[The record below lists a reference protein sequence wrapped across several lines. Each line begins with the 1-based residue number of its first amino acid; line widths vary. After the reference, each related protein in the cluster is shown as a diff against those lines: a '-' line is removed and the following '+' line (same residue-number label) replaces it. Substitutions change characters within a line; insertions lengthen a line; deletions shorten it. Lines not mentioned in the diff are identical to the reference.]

1 MESRE
6 HKKIKKEAIS
16 KDIISHDTQRTS
28 ITFGLPKSP
37 VNTSR
42 NSSEEKATIKEKEK
56 ENLNDSKKNTNKEKN
71 QFKINYNNNLMNN
84 SNKKQ
89 NNNFDIFLNS
99 YQSKE
104 NINIF
109 NNGDNDIKN
118 SNNNNLNQMINGSL
132 AYKESFVN
140 YPHNETNI
148 NNTNNNLYINLSKNE
163 NENENGNPILYTNYE
178 NYQINSNYI
187 NAMSYNNKASLQ
199 KPKIKSPI
207 REKNKENKISYTAI
221 KKSVKFNPN
230 IKKKHNIYDVRNG
243 LYKNNIKTFDIE
255 TLKDFRKKVKRKNK
269 SLNASINSSLNSI
282 ELPKKTNINVNNFI
296 NKKTTNNSYFPYKYT
311 NNYRSNK
318 SLLSTEKTPKV
329 KKKIFTKKFNYF
341 SNEKEDE
348 KFRNFNSTKSKS
360 LMNLF
365 ERNKIKLNITN
376 EKDMLNEL
384 QILKEKVK
392 LHREKN
398 ILMQKE
404 IQRLQKNHNNKNNIH
419 SQNNK
424 KNNKDIKM
432 SDSNHMNNFQTK
444 LNNIIEKY
452 SPNKNANNINISQAL
467 NSNSNHNYNLVNK
480 LFQIFNLEKISSLN
494 QEDFVLK
501 QNIENKNEDNNDNNY
516 FKIFENNPQLRHF
529 IVILCNKLK
538 EEKRYREKLEEK
550 TIELFNNDMKT
561 IDMLE
566 KKLKKYEDN
575 ERSNSRIKDRLNRS
589 ADLID
594 IEEYY
599 NSHNEKNNYIK
610 VSLKKK

>member
-16 KDIISHDTQRTS
+16 KDIISHDSQRTS

-56 ENLNDSKKNTNKEKN
+56 KNLNGSEKNIKKEKG
-71 QFKINYNNNLMNN
+71 QFKINYNTNLMNN
-84 SNKKQ
+84 NNKKQ
-89 NNNFDIFLNS
+89 NNNFDVFLNS

-104 NINIF
+104 NIDIF
-109 NNGDNDIKN
+109 NNGDDDIKH

-148 NNTNNNLYINLSKNE
+148 NNTNNNLYINLTK
-163 NENENGNPILYTNYE
+163 NENGNPILYTNYE
-178 NYQINSNYI
+178 NYQINSDYI
-187 NAMSYNNKASLQ
+187 KAMSSNNKVSLQ

-207 REKNKENKISYTAI
+207 REKNKENNIAYTTI

-230 IKKKHNIYDVRNG
+230 IKKKHNIYDMRNG

-269 SLNASINSSLNSI
+269 SLNSSINSSLNSI
-282 ELPKKTNINVNNFI
+282 ELPKKTNINVNNFV
-296 NKKTTNNSYFPYKYT
+296 NKKTTNNSYFPYKNT
-311 NNYRSNK
+311 NNNRSNK
-318 SLLSTEKTPKV
+318 SFVNIEKTPKV
-329 KKKIFTKKFNYF
+329 KKKIFTKRFNYF

-348 KFRNFNSTKSKS
+348 KFRNFHSTKSKS

-376 EKDMLNEL
+376 EKDMINEL

-392 LHREKN
+392 LHHEKN

-404 IQRLQKNHNNKNNIH
+404 IQRLQKNQIIKNNTR
-419 SQNNK
+419 QNNK

-432 SDSNHMNNFQTK
+432 NDANQMNNFQMK

-452 SPNKNANNINISQAL
+452 SPNKNANNNISNDL
-467 NSNSNHNYNLVNK
+467 NTNSNHNYNLVNK
-480 LFQIFNLEKISSLN
+480 LFQIFNLEKISSLK
-494 QEDFVLK
+494 QEEFMLK
-501 QNIENKNEDNNDNNY
+501 NIENKNEDINENNY

-538 EEKRYREKLEEK
+538 EEKKYREKLEEK

-594 IEEYY
+594 TEEYY
-599 NSHNEKNNYIK
+599 NSHNGKNNYIK

>member
-16 KDIISHDTQRTS
+16 KDIISHDSQRTS

-56 ENLNDSKKNTNKEKN
+56 KNLNGSEKNIKKEKG
-71 QFKINYNNNLMNN
+71 QFKINYNTNLMNN
-84 SNKKQ
+84 NNKKQ
-89 NNNFDIFLNS
+89 NNNFDVFLNS

-104 NINIF
+104 NIDIF
-109 NNGDNDIKN
+109 NNGDDDIKH

-148 NNTNNNLYINLSKNE
+148 NNTNNNLYINLTK
-163 NENENGNPILYTNYE
+163 NENGNPILYTNYE
-178 NYQINSNYI
+178 NYQINSDYI
-187 NAMSYNNKASLQ
+187 KAMSSNNKVSLQ

-207 REKNKENKISYTAI
+207 REKNKENNIAYTTI

-230 IKKKHNIYDVRNG
+230 IKKKHNIYDMRNG

-269 SLNASINSSLNSI
+269 SLNSSINSSLNSI
-282 ELPKKTNINVNNFI
+282 ELPKKTNINVNNFV
-296 NKKTTNNSYFPYKYT
+296 NKKTTNNSYFPYKNT
-311 NNYRSNK
+311 NNNRSNK
-318 SLLSTEKTPKV
+318 SFVNTEKTPKV
-329 KKKIFTKKFNYF
+329 KKKIFTKRFNYF

-348 KFRNFNSTKSKS
+348 KFRNFHSTKSKS

-376 EKDMLNEL
+376 EKDMINEL

-392 LHREKN
+392 LHHEKN

-404 IQRLQKNHNNKNNIH
+404 IQRLQKNQISKNNTR
-419 SQNNK
+419 QNNK

-432 SDSNHMNNFQTK
+432 NDANQMNNFQMK

-452 SPNKNANNINISQAL
+452 SPNKNANNNISNDL
-467 NSNSNHNYNLVNK
+467 NTNSNHNYNLVNK
-480 LFQIFNLEKISSLN
+480 LFQIFNLEKISSLK
-494 QEDFVLK
+494 QEEFMLK
-501 QNIENKNEDNNDNNY
+501 NIENKNEDINENNY

-538 EEKRYREKLEEK
+538 EEKKYREKLEEK

-575 ERSNSRIKDRLNRS
+575 EKSNSRIKDRLNRS

-594 IEEYY
+594 TEEYY
-599 NSHNEKNNYIK
+599 NCHNGKNNYIK
-610 VSLKKK
+610 VSLKNK

>member
-16 KDIISHDTQRTS
+16 KDIISHDSQRTS

-42 NSSEEKATIKEKEK
+42 NSSEEKASIKEKEK
-56 ENLNDSKKNTNKEKN
+56 KNLNGSEKNIKKEKG
-71 QFKINYNNNLMNN
+71 QFKINYNTNLMNN
-84 SNKKQ
+84 NNKKQ
-89 NNNFDIFLNS
+89 NNNFDVFLNS

-104 NINIF
+104 NIDIF
-109 NNGDNDIKN
+109 NNGDDDIKHSN
-118 SNNNNLNQMINGSL
+118 NNNNLNQMINGSL
-132 AYKESFVN
+132 VYKESFVN

-148 NNTNNNLYINLSKNE
+148 NNTNNNLYINLTK
-163 NENENGNPILYTNYE
+163 NENGNPILYTNYE
-178 NYQINSNYI
+178 NYQINSDYI
-187 NAMSYNNKASLQ
+187 KAMSSNNKGPLQ

-207 REKNKENKISYTAI
+207 REKNKENNIAYTTI

-230 IKKKHNIYDVRNG
+230 IKKKHNIYDMRNG

-269 SLNASINSSLNSI
+269 SLNSSINSSLNSI
-282 ELPKKTNINVNNFI
+282 ELPKKTNINVNNFV
-296 NKKTTNNSYFPYKYT
+296 NKKTTNNSYFPYKNT
-311 NNYRSNK
+311 NNNRSNK
-318 SLLSTEKTPKV
+318 SFVNIEKTPKV
-329 KKKIFTKKFNYF
+329 KKKIFTKRFNYF

-348 KFRNFNSTKSKS
+348 KFRNFHSTKSKS

-376 EKDMLNEL
+376 EKDMINEL

-392 LHREKN
+392 LHHEKN

-404 IQRLQKNHNNKNNIH
+404 IQRLQKNQISKNNTR
-419 SQNNK
+419 QNNK

-432 SDSNHMNNFQTK
+432 NDANQMNNFQMK

-452 SPNKNANNINISQAL
+452 SPNKNANNNISNDL
-467 NSNSNHNYNLVNK
+467 NTNSNHNYNLVNK
-480 LFQIFNLEKISSLN
+480 LFQIFNLEKISSLK
-494 QEDFVLK
+494 QEEFMLK
-501 QNIENKNEDNNDNNY
+501 NIENKNEDINENNY

-538 EEKRYREKLEEK
+538 EEKKYREKLEEK

-575 ERSNSRIKDRLNRS
+575 EKSNSRIKDRLNRS

-594 IEEYY
+594 TEEYY
-599 NSHNEKNNYIK
+599 NYHNGKNNYIK
-610 VSLKKK
+610 VSLKNK

>member
-1 MESRE
+1 M
-6 HKKIKKEAIS
+6 
-16 KDIISHDTQRTS
+16 
-28 ITFGLPKSP
+28 
-37 VNTSR
+37 
-42 NSSEEKATIKEKEK
+42 
-56 ENLNDSKKNTNKEKN
+56 
-71 QFKINYNNNLMNN
+71 NNN
-84 SNKKQ
+84 NKKQ
-89 NNNFDIFLNS
+89 KNNFDVFLNS

-104 NINIF
+104 NIDIF
-109 NNGDNDIKN
+109 NNGDDDIKH

-148 NNTNNNLYINLSKNE
+148 NNTNNNLYINLTK
-163 NENENGNPILYTNYE
+163 NENGNTILYNNYE
-178 NYQINSNYI
+178 NYQINSDYI
-187 NAMSYNNKASLQ
+187 KAMSSNNKGPLQ

-207 REKNKENKISYTAI
+207 REKIKENNIAYTTI

-230 IKKKHNIYDVRNG
+230 IKKKHNIYDMRNG

-269 SLNASINSSLNSI
+269 SLNSSINSSLNSI
-282 ELPKKTNINVNNFI
+282 ELPKKTNINVNNFV
-296 NKKTTNNSYFPYKYT
+296 NKKTTNNSYFPYKNT
-311 NNYRSNK
+311 NNNRSNK
-318 SLLSTEKTPKV
+318 SFVNTEKTPKV
-329 KKKIFTKKFNYF
+329 KKKIFTKRFNYF

-348 KFRNFNSTKSKS
+348 KFRNFHSTKSKS

-376 EKDMLNEL
+376 EKDMINEL

-392 LHREKN
+392 LHHEKN

-404 IQRLQKNHNNKNNIH
+404 IQRLQKNQIIKNNAR
-419 SQNNK
+419 QNNK

-432 SDSNHMNNFQTK
+432 NDANQMNNFQMK

-452 SPNKNANNINISQAL
+452 SPNKNANNNISNDL
-467 NSNSNHNYNLVNK
+467 NTNSNHNYNLVNK
-480 LFQIFNLEKISSLN
+480 LFQIFNLEKISSLK
-494 QEDFVLK
+494 QEEFMLK
-501 QNIENKNEDNNDNNY
+501 NIENKNEDINENNY

-538 EEKRYREKLEEK
+538 EEKKYREKLEEK

-575 ERSNSRIKDRLNRS
+575 EKSNSRIKDRLNRS

-594 IEEYY
+594 TEEYY
-599 NSHNEKNNYIK
+599 NYHNGNNNYIK
-610 VSLKKK
+610 VSLKNK

>member
-16 KDIISHDTQRTS
+16 KDIISHDSQRTS

-56 ENLNDSKKNTNKEKN
+56 GKKNLNGSEKNIKKEKG
-71 QFKINYNNNLMNN
+71 QFKINYNTNLMNN
-84 SNKKQ
+84 NNKKQ
-89 NNNFDIFLNS
+89 NNNFDVFLNS

-104 NINIF
+104 NIDIF
-109 NNGDNDIKN
+109 NNGDDDIKH

-148 NNTNNNLYINLSKNE
+148 NNTNNNLYINLTK
-163 NENENGNPILYTNYE
+163 NENGNPILYTNYE
-178 NYQINSNYI
+178 NYQINSDYI
-187 NAMSYNNKASLQ
+187 KAMSSNNKVSLQ

-207 REKNKENKISYTAI
+207 REKNKENNIAYTTI

-230 IKKKHNIYDVRNG
+230 IKKKHNIYDMRNG

-269 SLNASINSSLNSI
+269 SLNSSINSSLNSI
-282 ELPKKTNINVNNFI
+282 ELPKKTNINVNNFV
-296 NKKTTNNSYFPYKYT
+296 NKKTTNNSYFPYKNT
-311 NNYRSNK
+311 NNNRSNK
-318 SLLSTEKTPKV
+318 SFVNIEKTPKV
-329 KKKIFTKKFNYF
+329 KKKIFTKRFNYF

-348 KFRNFNSTKSKS
+348 KFRNFHSTKSKS

-376 EKDMLNEL
+376 EKDMINEL

-392 LHREKN
+392 LHHEKN

-404 IQRLQKNHNNKNNIH
+404 IQRLQKNQISKNNTR
-419 SQNNK
+419 QNNK

-432 SDSNHMNNFQTK
+432 NDANQMNNFQMK

-452 SPNKNANNINISQAL
+452 SPNKNANNNISNDL
-467 NSNSNHNYNLVNK
+467 NTNSNHNYNLVNK
-480 LFQIFNLEKISSLN
+480 LFQIFNLEKISSLK
-494 QEDFVLK
+494 QEEFMLK
-501 QNIENKNEDNNDNNY
+501 NIENKNEDINENNY

-538 EEKRYREKLEEK
+538 EEKKYREKLEEK

-575 ERSNSRIKDRLNRS
+575 EKSNSRIKDRLNRS

-594 IEEYY
+594 TEEYY
-599 NSHNEKNNYIK
+599 NYHNGNNNYIK
-610 VSLKKK
+610 VSLKNK

>member
-16 KDIISHDTQRTS
+16 KDIISHDSQRTS

-56 ENLNDSKKNTNKEKN
+56 GKKNLNGSEKNIKKEKG
-71 QFKINYNNNLMNN
+71 QFKINYNTNLMNN
-84 SNKKQ
+84 NNKKQ
-89 NNNFDIFLNS
+89 NNNFDVFLNS

-104 NINIF
+104 NIDIF
-109 NNGDNDIKN
+109 NNGDDDIKH

-148 NNTNNNLYINLSKNE
+148 NNTNNNLYINLTK
-163 NENENGNPILYTNYE
+163 NENGNPILYTNYE
-178 NYQINSNYI
+178 NYQINSDYI
-187 NAMSYNNKASLQ
+187 KAMSSNNKGPLQ

-207 REKNKENKISYTAI
+207 REKIKENNIAYTTI

-230 IKKKHNIYDVRNG
+230 IKKKHNIYDMRNG

-269 SLNASINSSLNSI
+269 SLNSSINSSLNSI
-282 ELPKKTNINVNNFI
+282 ELPKKTNINVNNFV
-296 NKKTTNNSYFPYKYT
+296 NKKTTNNSYFPYKNT
-311 NNYRSNK
+311 NNNRSNK
-318 SLLSTEKTPKV
+318 SFVNTEKTPKV
-329 KKKIFTKKFNYF
+329 KKKIFTKRFNYF

-348 KFRNFNSTKSKS
+348 KFRNFHSTKSKS

-376 EKDMLNEL
+376 EKDMINEL

-392 LHREKN
+392 LHHEKN

-404 IQRLQKNHNNKNNIH
+404 IQRLQKNQISKNNTR
-419 SQNNK
+419 QNNK

-432 SDSNHMNNFQTK
+432 NDANQMNNFQMK

-452 SPNKNANNINISQAL
+452 SPNKNANNNISNDL
-467 NSNSNHNYNLVNK
+467 NTNSNHNYNLVNK
-480 LFQIFNLEKISSLN
+480 LFQIFNLEKISSLK
-494 QEDFVLK
+494 QEEFMLK
-501 QNIENKNEDNNDNNY
+501 NIENKNEDINENNY

-538 EEKRYREKLEEK
+538 EEKKYREKLEEK

-575 ERSNSRIKDRLNRS
+575 EKSNSRIKDRLNRS

-594 IEEYY
+594 TEEYY
-599 NSHNEKNNYIK
+599 NYHNGNNNYIK
-610 VSLKKK
+610 VSLKNK

>member
-6 HKKIKKEAIS
+6 YKKVKKEAIS
-16 KDIISHDTQRTS
+16 KDIITHDSQKTS

-42 NSSEEKATIKEKEK
+42 NSSEEKAIIKEKD
-56 ENLNDSKKNTNKEKN
+56 NLNESKKNINKEN
-71 QFKINYNNNLMNN
+71 GQFKINYNNNLMNN
-84 SNKKQ
+84 NYNKKQ
-89 NNNFDIFLNS
+89 TNNFDVFLNS

-109 NNGDNDIKN
+109 NNEDDNIEHSN
-118 SNNNNLNQMINGSL
+118 NNNNLNQIINGSL

-140 YPHNETNI
+140 YPHNETNK

-163 NENENGNPILYTNYE
+163 SESPILYTNFE
-178 NYQINSNYI
+178 NYKINSDYI
-187 NAMSYNNKASLQ
+187 NAMSSNNKGALQ
-199 KPKIKSPI
+199 KPKIKSPK
-207 REKNKENKISYTAI
+207 REKNKDNHIAYATI

-230 IKKKHNIYDVRNG
+230 IKKKHNIYDMRNG

-255 TLKDFRKKVKRKNK
+255 TLKNFRKKVKRKNK

-282 ELPKKTNINVNNFI
+282 ELPKKTNINMNMFT

-311 NNYRSNK
+311 NNNRSNK
-318 SLLSTEKTPKV
+318 SLLNTEKTPKV
-329 KKKIFTKKFNYF
+329 KKKIYANKYNYF

-365 ERNKIKLNITN
+365 ERNKIKLNVTN

-392 LHREKN
+392 LHHEKN

-404 IQRLQKNHNNKNNIH
+404 IQRLQKNKIIKNNVH
-419 SQNNK
+419 SQNNN

-432 SDSNHMNNFQTK
+432 SDSNHMNNFQMK

-452 SPNKNANNINISQAL
+452 SPNKNANNNISQSL
-467 NSNSNHNYNLVNK
+467 NDNSNHNFYLVNK

-494 QEDFVLK
+494 QEEFLLK
-501 QNIENKNEDNNDNNY
+501 QSIENKNEDINENNY
-516 FKIFENNPQLRHF
+516 FKIFENNPQLRYF

-538 EEKRYREKLEEK
+538 EEKQYREKLEEK

-594 IEEYY
+594 TEEYY
-599 NSHNEKNNYIK
+599 NSHNGKNNYIK

>member
-16 KDIISHDTQRTS
+16 KDIISHDSQRTS

-56 ENLNDSKKNTNKEKN
+56 GKKNLNGSEKNIKKEKG
-71 QFKINYNNNLMNN
+71 QFKINYNTNLMNN
-84 SNKKQ
+84 NNKKQ
-89 NNNFDIFLNS
+89 NNNFDVFLNS

-104 NINIF
+104 NIDIF
-109 NNGDNDIKN
+109 NNGDDDIKH

-148 NNTNNNLYINLSKNE
+148 NNTNNNLYINLTK
-163 NENENGNPILYTNYE
+163 NENGNPILYTNYE
-178 NYQINSNYI
+178 NYQINSDYI
-187 NAMSYNNKASLQ
+187 KAMSSNNKVSLQ

-207 REKNKENKISYTAI
+207 REKNKENNIAYTTI

-230 IKKKHNIYDVRNG
+230 IKKKHNIYDMRNG

-269 SLNASINSSLNSI
+269 SLNSSINSSLNSI
-282 ELPKKTNINVNNFI
+282 ELPKKTNINVNNFV
-296 NKKTTNNSYFPYKYT
+296 NKKTTNNSYFPYKNT
-311 NNYRSNK
+311 NNNRSNK
-318 SLLSTEKTPKV
+318 SFVNTEKTPKV
-329 KKKIFTKKFNYF
+329 KKKIFTKRFNYF

-348 KFRNFNSTKSKS
+348 KFRNFHSTKSKS

-376 EKDMLNEL
+376 EKDMINEL

-392 LHREKN
+392 LHHEKN

-404 IQRLQKNHNNKNNIH
+404 IQRLQKNQISKNNTR
-419 SQNNK
+419 QNNK

-432 SDSNHMNNFQTK
+432 NDANQMNNFQMK

-452 SPNKNANNINISQAL
+452 SPNKNANNNISNDL
-467 NSNSNHNYNLVNK
+467 NTNSNHNYNLVNK
-480 LFQIFNLEKISSLN
+480 LFQIFNLEKISSLK
-494 QEDFVLK
+494 QEEFMLK
-501 QNIENKNEDNNDNNY
+501 NIENKNEDINENNY

-538 EEKRYREKLEEK
+538 EEKKYREKLEEK

-575 ERSNSRIKDRLNRS
+575 EKSNSRIKDRLNRS

-594 IEEYY
+594 TEEYY
-599 NSHNEKNNYIK
+599 NCHNGKNNYIK
-610 VSLKKK
+610 VSLKNK

>member
-16 KDIISHDTQRTS
+16 KDIISHDSQRTS

-56 ENLNDSKKNTNKEKN
+56 LNGSEKNIKKEKG
-71 QFKINYNNNLMNN
+71 QFKINYNTNLMNN
-84 SNKKQ
+84 NNKKQ
-89 NNNFDIFLNS
+89 NNNFDVFLNS

-104 NINIF
+104 NIDIF
-109 NNGDNDIKN
+109 NNGDDDIKH

-148 NNTNNNLYINLSKNE
+148 NNTNNNLYINLTK
-163 NENENGNPILYTNYE
+163 NENGNPILYTNYE
-178 NYQINSNYI
+178 NYQINSDYI
-187 NAMSYNNKASLQ
+187 KAMSSNNKVSLQ

-207 REKNKENKISYTAI
+207 REKNKENNIAYTTI

-230 IKKKHNIYDVRNG
+230 IKKKHNIYDMRNG

-269 SLNASINSSLNSI
+269 SLNSSINSSLNSI
-282 ELPKKTNINVNNFI
+282 ELPKKTNINVNNFV
-296 NKKTTNNSYFPYKYT
+296 NKKTTNNSNFPYKNT
-311 NNYRSNK
+311 NNNRSNK
-318 SLLSTEKTPKV
+318 SLLNIEKTPKV
-329 KKKIFTKKFNYF
+329 KKKIFTKRFNYF

-348 KFRNFNSTKSKS
+348 KFRNFHSTKSKS

-365 ERNKIKLNITN
+365 ERNKIKLNFTN
-376 EKDMLNEL
+376 EKDMINEL

-392 LHREKN
+392 LHHEKN

-404 IQRLQKNHNNKNNIH
+404 IQRLQKNQISKNNTR
-419 SQNNK
+419 QNNK

-432 SDSNHMNNFQTK
+432 NDANQMNNFQMK

-452 SPNKNANNINISQAL
+452 SPNKNANNNISNDL
-467 NSNSNHNYNLVNK
+467 NTNSNHNYNLVNK
-480 LFQIFNLEKISSLN
+480 LFQIFNLEKISSLK
-494 QEDFVLK
+494 QEEFMLK
-501 QNIENKNEDNNDNNY
+501 NIENKNEDINENNY

-538 EEKRYREKLEEK
+538 EEKKYREKLEEK

-575 ERSNSRIKDRLNRS
+575 EKSNSRIKDRLNRS

-594 IEEYY
+594 TEEYY
-599 NSHNEKNNYIK
+599 NYHNGNNNYIK
-610 VSLKKK
+610 VSLKNK

>member
-16 KDIISHDTQRTS
+16 KDIISHDSQRTS

-56 ENLNDSKKNTNKEKN
+56 GKKNLNGSEKNIKKEKG
-71 QFKINYNNNLMNN
+71 QFKINYNTNLMNN
-84 SNKKQ
+84 NNKKQ
-89 NNNFDIFLNS
+89 NNNFDVFLNS

-104 NINIF
+104 NIDIF
-109 NNGDNDIKN
+109 NNGDDDIKH

-148 NNTNNNLYINLSKNE
+148 NNTNNNLYINLTK
-163 NENENGNPILYTNYE
+163 NENGNPILYTNYE
-178 NYQINSNYI
+178 NYQINSDYI
-187 NAMSYNNKASLQ
+187 KAMSSNNKVSLQ

-207 REKNKENKISYTAI
+207 REKNKENNIAYTTI

-230 IKKKHNIYDVRNG
+230 IKKKHNIYDMRNG

-269 SLNASINSSLNSI
+269 SLNSSINSSLNSI
-282 ELPKKTNINVNNFI
+282 ELPKKTNINVNNFV
-296 NKKTTNNSYFPYKYT
+296 NKKTTNNSYFPYKNT
-311 NNYRSNK
+311 NNNRSNK
-318 SLLSTEKTPKV
+318 SFVNTEKTPKV
-329 KKKIFTKKFNYF
+329 KKKIFTKRFNYF

-348 KFRNFNSTKSKS
+348 KFRNFHSTKSKS

-376 EKDMLNEL
+376 EKDMINEL

-392 LHREKN
+392 LHHEKN

-404 IQRLQKNHNNKNNIH
+404 IQRLQKNQISKNNTR
-419 SQNNK
+419 QNNK

-432 SDSNHMNNFQTK
+432 NDANQMNNFQMK

-452 SPNKNANNINISQAL
+452 SPNKNANNNISNDL
-467 NSNSNHNYNLVNK
+467 NTNSNHNYNLVNK
-480 LFQIFNLEKISSLN
+480 LFQIFNLEKISSLK
-494 QEDFVLK
+494 QEEFMLK
-501 QNIENKNEDNNDNNY
+501 NIENKNEDINENNY

-538 EEKRYREKLEEK
+538 EEKKYREKLEEK

-594 IEEYY
+594 TEEYY
-599 NSHNEKNNYIK
+599 NSHNGKNNYIK

>member
-16 KDIISHDTQRTS
+16 KDIISHDSQRTS

-56 ENLNDSKKNTNKEKN
+56 GKKNLNGSEKNIKKEKG
-71 QFKINYNNNLMNN
+71 QFKINYNTNLMNN
-84 SNKKQ
+84 NNKNQ
-89 NNNFDIFLNS
+89 NNNFDVFLNS

-104 NINIF
+104 NIDIF
-109 NNGDNDIKN
+109 NNGDDDIKH

-148 NNTNNNLYINLSKNE
+148 NNTNNNLYINLTK
-163 NENENGNPILYTNYE
+163 NENGNPILYTNYE
-178 NYQINSNYI
+178 NYQINSDYI
-187 NAMSYNNKASLQ
+187 KAMSSNNKVSLQ

-207 REKNKENKISYTAI
+207 REKIKENNIAYTTI

-230 IKKKHNIYDVRNG
+230 IKKKHNIYDMRNG

-269 SLNASINSSLNSI
+269 SLNSSINSSLNSI
-282 ELPKKTNINVNNFI
+282 ELPKKTNINVNNFV
-296 NKKTTNNSYFPYKYT
+296 NKKTTNNSYFPYKNT
-311 NNYRSNK
+311 NNNRSNK
-318 SLLSTEKTPKV
+318 SFVNTEKTPKV
-329 KKKIFTKKFNYF
+329 KKKIFTKRFNYF

-348 KFRNFNSTKSKS
+348 KFRNFHSTKSKS

-376 EKDMLNEL
+376 EKDMINEL

-392 LHREKN
+392 LHHEKN

-404 IQRLQKNHNNKNNIH
+404 IQRLQKNQISKNNTR
-419 SQNNK
+419 QNNK

-432 SDSNHMNNFQTK
+432 NDANQMNNFQMK

-452 SPNKNANNINISQAL
+452 SPNKNANNNISNDL
-467 NSNSNHNYNLVNK
+467 NTNSNHNYNLVNK
-480 LFQIFNLEKISSLN
+480 LFQIFNLEKISSLK
-494 QEDFVLK
+494 QEEFMLK
-501 QNIENKNEDNNDNNY
+501 NIENKNEDINENNY

-538 EEKRYREKLEEK
+538 EEKKYREKLEEK

-575 ERSNSRIKDRLNRS
+575 EKSNSRIKDRLNRS

-594 IEEYY
+594 TEEYY
-599 NSHNEKNNYIK
+599 NYHNGNNNYIK
-610 VSLKKK
+610 VSLKNK

>member
-6 HKKIKKEAIS
+6 HKKLKKEAIS
-16 KDIISHDTQRTS
+16 KDIISHDSQRTS
-28 ITFGLPKSP
+28 ITFGLPKTP
-37 VNTSR
+37 VDTSR
-42 NSSEEKATIKEKEK
+42 NSSEEKARIKEKESI
-56 ENLNDSKKNTNKEKN
+56 NGSKKNVNNEKG
-71 QFKINYNNNLMNN
+71 QFKINYNNNLMSNN
-84 SNKKQ
+84 NNKKE
-89 NNNFDIFLNS
+89 NNFDIFLNS

-109 NNGDNDIKN
+109 NNGDDNIEN
-118 SNNNNLNQMINGSL
+118 SNNNNNLNQIINGSL
-132 AYKESFVN
+132 VYKESFVN
-140 YPHNETNI
+140 YPNNETNI
-148 NNTNNNLYINLSKNE
+148 NNTNNNLYINLIK
-163 NENENGNPILYTNYE
+163 NENGNPILYTNYE
-178 NYQINSNYI
+178 NYQLNSNYLHEI
-187 NAMSYNNKASLQ
+187 ASNNKGLLQ
-199 KPKIKSPI
+199 KSKIKSPKI
-207 REKNKENKISYTAI
+207 EKKKENNITYTAI
-221 KKSVKFNPN
+221 KKSVRFNPN

-282 ELPKKTNINVNNFI
+282 DLPKKTNLNVNMFT
-296 NKKTTNNSYFPYKYT
+296 NKKTTNNSYFPQRYT
-311 NNYRSNK
+311 NNSKSNK
-318 SLLSTEKTPKV
+318 SFLNTEKTPKV
-329 KKKIFTKKFNYF
+329 KKKIYTKKYNYF
-341 SNEKEDE
+341 SNEKEEE

-376 EKDMLNEL
+376 EKDMFNEL

-392 LHREKN
+392 LHHEKN

-404 IQRLQKNHNNKNNIH
+404 IQRLQKNHIIKSNVHNQNNNRNNRNTKNNNESHI
-419 SQNNK
+419 
-424 KNNKDIKM
+424 
-432 SDSNHMNNFQTK
+432 NNFQMK

-452 SPNKNANNINISQAL
+452 SPSKNANNNNNSL
-467 NSNSNHNYNLVNK
+467 NPNSNHNYNLVNK

-494 QEDFVLK
+494 QEDFVIK
-501 QNIENKNEDNNDNNY
+501 ENIDNKNEDINENNY

-529 IVILCNKLK
+529 IFILCNKLK
-538 EEKRYREKLEEK
+538 EEKQYREKLEEK

-575 ERSNSRIKDRLNRS
+575 ERSNSRIKERLNRS

-594 IEEYY
+594 TEEYY
-599 NSHNEKNNYIK
+599 NSHNGNNNYIK

>member
-16 KDIISHDTQRTS
+16 KDIISHDSQRTS

-56 ENLNDSKKNTNKEKN
+56 GKKNLNGSEKNIKKEKG
-71 QFKINYNNNLMNN
+71 QFKINYNTNLMNN
-84 SNKKQ
+84 NNKNQ
-89 NNNFDIFLNS
+89 NNNFDVFLNS

-104 NINIF
+104 NIDIF
-109 NNGDNDIKN
+109 NNGDDDIKH

-148 NNTNNNLYINLSKNE
+148 NNTNNNLYINLTK
-163 NENENGNPILYTNYE
+163 NENGNPILYTNYE
-178 NYQINSNYI
+178 NYQINSDYI
-187 NAMSYNNKASLQ
+187 KAMSSNNKVSLQ

-207 REKNKENKISYTAI
+207 REKIKENNIAYTTI

-230 IKKKHNIYDVRNG
+230 IKKKHNIYDMRNG

-269 SLNASINSSLNSI
+269 SLNSSINSSLNSI
-282 ELPKKTNINVNNFI
+282 ELPKKTNINVNNFV
-296 NKKTTNNSYFPYKYT
+296 NKKTTNNSYFPYKNT
-311 NNYRSNK
+311 NNNRSNK
-318 SLLSTEKTPKV
+318 SFVNTEKTPKV
-329 KKKIFTKKFNYF
+329 KKKIFTKRFNYF

-348 KFRNFNSTKSKS
+348 KFRNFHSTKSKS

-376 EKDMLNEL
+376 EKDMINEL

-392 LHREKN
+392 LHHEKN

-404 IQRLQKNHNNKNNIH
+404 IQRLQKNQISKNNTR
-419 SQNNK
+419 QNNK

-432 SDSNHMNNFQTK
+432 NDANQMNNFQMK

-452 SPNKNANNINISQAL
+452 SPNKNANNNISNDL
-467 NSNSNHNYNLVNK
+467 YTNSNHNYNLVNK
-480 LFQIFNLEKISSLN
+480 LFQIFNLEKISSLK
-494 QEDFVLK
+494 QEEFMLK
-501 QNIENKNEDNNDNNY
+501 NIENKNEDINENNY

-538 EEKRYREKLEEK
+538 EEKKYREKLEEK

-575 ERSNSRIKDRLNRS
+575 EKSNSRIKDRLNRS

-594 IEEYY
+594 TEEYY
-599 NSHNEKNNYIK
+599 NYHNGNNNYIK
-610 VSLKKK
+610 VSLKNK

>member
-16 KDIISHDTQRTS
+16 KDIISHDSQRTS

-42 NSSEEKATIKEKEK
+42 NSSEEKVTIKEKEK
-56 ENLNDSKKNTNKEKN
+56 KNLNGSEKNIKKEKG
-71 QFKINYNNNLMNN
+71 QFKINYNTNLMNN
-84 SNKKQ
+84 NNKKQ
-89 NNNFDIFLNS
+89 NNNFDVFLNS

-104 NINIF
+104 NIDIF
-109 NNGDNDIKN
+109 NNGDDDIKH

-140 YPHNETNI
+140 YPHNETSI
-148 NNTNNNLYINLSKNE
+148 NNTNNNLYINLTK
-163 NENENGNPILYTNYE
+163 NENGNPILYTNYE
-178 NYQINSNYI
+178 NYQINSDYI
-187 NAMSYNNKASLQ
+187 KAMSSNNKVSLQ

-207 REKNKENKISYTAI
+207 REKNKENNIAYTTI

-230 IKKKHNIYDVRNG
+230 IKKKHNIYDMRNG

-269 SLNASINSSLNSI
+269 SLNSSINSSLNSI
-282 ELPKKTNINVNNFI
+282 ELPKKTNINVNNFV
-296 NKKTTNNSYFPYKYT
+296 NKKTTNNSYFPYKNT
-311 NNYRSNK
+311 NNNRSNK
-318 SLLSTEKTPKV
+318 SFVNTEKTPKV
-329 KKKIFTKKFNYF
+329 KKKIFTKRFNYF

-348 KFRNFNSTKSKS
+348 KFRNFHSTKSKS

-376 EKDMLNEL
+376 EKDMINEL

-392 LHREKN
+392 LHHEKN

-404 IQRLQKNHNNKNNIH
+404 IQRLQKNQISKNNTR
-419 SQNNK
+419 QNNK

-432 SDSNHMNNFQTK
+432 NDANQMNNFQMK

-452 SPNKNANNINISQAL
+452 SPNKNANNNISNDL
-467 NSNSNHNYNLVNK
+467 NTNSNHNYNLVNK
-480 LFQIFNLEKISSLN
+480 LFQIFNLEKISSLK
-494 QEDFVLK
+494 QEEFMLK
-501 QNIENKNEDNNDNNY
+501 NIENKNEDINENNY

-538 EEKRYREKLEEK
+538 EEKKYREKLEEK

-575 ERSNSRIKDRLNRS
+575 EKSNSRIKDRLNRS

-594 IEEYY
+594 TEEYHNYY
-599 NSHNEKNNYIK
+599 NGNNNYIK
-610 VSLKKK
+610 VSLKNK

>member
-6 HKKIKKEAIS
+6 YKKVKKEAIS
-16 KDIISHDTQRTS
+16 KDIITHDSQKTS

-42 NSSEEKATIKEKEK
+42 NSSEEKAIIKEK
-56 ENLNDSKKNTNKEKN
+56 ENLNGSKKNINKEN
-71 QFKINYNNNLMNN
+71 GQLKINYNTNLMNN
-84 SNKKQ
+84 NYNKKQ
-89 NNNFDIFLNS
+89 ANNFDVFLNS

-109 NNGDNDIKN
+109 NNEDDNIEHSN
-118 SNNNNLNQMINGSL
+118 NNNNLNQIINGSL

-163 NENENGNPILYTNYE
+163 SGSPILYSNFE
-178 NYQINSNYI
+178 NYKINSDYI
-187 NAMSYNNKASLQ
+187 NAMSSNNKGALQ
-199 KPKIKSPI
+199 KPKIKSPK
-207 REKNKENKISYTAI
+207 REKNKDNHIAYTTI

-230 IKKKHNIYDVRNG
+230 IKKKHNIYDMRNG

-255 TLKDFRKKVKRKNK
+255 TLKNFRKKVKRKNK

-282 ELPKKTNINVNNFI
+282 ELPKKTNINMNMFT

-311 NNYRSNK
+311 NINRSNK
-318 SLLSTEKTPKV
+318 SLLNTEKTPKV
-329 KKKIFTKKFNYF
+329 KKKIYTNKYNYF

-365 ERNKIKLNITN
+365 ERNKIKLNIAN

-392 LHREKN
+392 LHHEKN

-404 IQRLQKNHNNKNNIH
+404 IQRLQKNQIIKTNVH
-419 SQNNK
+419 SQNNN

-432 SDSNHMNNFQTK
+432 SDSNHMNNFQMK

-452 SPNKNANNINISQAL
+452 SPNKNANNNISQSL
-467 NSNSNHNYNLVNK
+467 KDNSNHNCYLVNK

-494 QEDFVLK
+494 QEEFVLK
-501 QNIENKNEDNNDNNY
+501 QSIENKNEDINENNY

-538 EEKRYREKLEEK
+538 EEKKYREKLEEK

-594 IEEYY
+594 TEEYY
-599 NSHNEKNNYIK
+599 NSHNGKNNYIK